1 LKQQTERLQQHTRM
15 VEQRLRWL
23 RGIACG
29 VIVLALLGIPLQSGK
44 AQYEDKDLAQCVAA
58 LAYKLEYV
66 SGGSNEV
73 VITGANLRIVNG
85 LGTKDTTNGL
95 GNLIVGYNE
104 LRLEDPT
111 ICPRK
116 EYRRAV
122 TCICGGSG
130 SIGSHRL

>member
-1 LKQQTERLQQHTRM
+1 LKQQTEQLQQHTRM

-58 LAYKLEYV
+58 LAYKLEHV

-73 VITGANLRIVNG
+73 VITGANLRIVMAWG
-85 LGTKDTTNGL
+85 RRTPRMGWGT
-95 GNLIVGYNE
+95 
-104 LRLEDPT
+104 
-111 ICPRK
+111 
-116 EYRRAV
+116 
-122 TCICGGSG
+122 
-130 SIGSHRL
+130 